1 MKDKI
6 EKESVYDK
14 AARLRAENVSAK
26 KIPIEYLKPF
36 ENHPYKVLD
45 DEEME
50 NLIESIQTQGILTPL
65 SVRKISSESYEV
77 ISGHRRLYAAKKLG
91 IEMIPAVVYELSHEE
106 AVIAMV
112 DANLQREHILPSEKA
127 FAYKMKFEAL
137 KHQGKSLDQLGP
149 KLTTNEISDTDSAT
163 QVKRYI
169 RLTNL
174 IHELLDMVDAGRIAF
189 TPAVEL
195 SYLIEEEQQNLLT
208 TIESED
214 CTPSLSQAQQ
224 MKCLSQ
230 AELLDMDQIF
240 SIMTKP
246 KANQKEKIS
255 IKVDEIKKYFP
266 KGYTAEQIKK
276 DLLKGLE
283 LLKKQRDRRRDIYAR

>member
-1 MKDKI
+1 MS
-6 EKESVYDK
+6 ENTERSVMSYGI
-14 AARLRAENVSAK
+14 ARKLSAEC
-26 KIPIEYLKPF
+26 
-36 ENHPYKVLD
+36 
-45 DEEME
+45 
-50 NLIESIQTQGILTPL
+50 
-65 SVRKISSESYEV
+65 YEV

-91 IEMIPAVVYELSHEE
+91 LEVIPAVVYELSYEE

-127 FAYKMKFEAL
+127 WAYKMKFEAL
-137 KHQGKSLDQLGP
+137 KHQGKTSDQLGP

-174 IHELLDMVDAGRIAF
+174 IPELLDMVDAGRIAF

-195 SYLIEEEQQNLLT
+195 SYLREDEQHGLLT

-230 AELLDMDQIF
+230 CEMLDIDQIF
-240 SIMTKP
+240 SIITTP
-246 KANQKEKIS
+246 KANQKEMFKMPLEGLQKFS
-255 IKVDEIKKYFP
+255 P
-266 KGYTAEQIKK
+266 KANRQQLEDFVMKACEHYYRYLKRQK
-276 DLLKGLE
+276 DRE
-283 LLKKQRDRRRDIYAR
+283 ER